1 MDKYNGQFANE
12 GRNVDGAMSTEKA
25 YSNTKTTHWIR
36 KANLILNINFIIH
49 SWYIHVKCLTIN
61 QLSQNTNAPESQGW
75 LSHYVL
81 VSCNKFILKNDS
93 INSRIV

>member
-1 MDKYNGQFANE
+1 MDKYNGQFVNR

-25 YSNTKTTHWIR
+25 YSNIKTTHWIR

-49 SWYIHVKCLTIN
+49 SWYIKCLTIN